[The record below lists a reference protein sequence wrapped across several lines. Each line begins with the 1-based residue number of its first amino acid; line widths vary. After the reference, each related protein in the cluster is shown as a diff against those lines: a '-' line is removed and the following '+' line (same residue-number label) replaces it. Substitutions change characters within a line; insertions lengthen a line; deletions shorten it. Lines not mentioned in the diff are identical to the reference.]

1 MEVEDTPLLSRGH
14 ILPRWGNP
22 PSRDRIRDASNSRK
36 IHFGGGFASLPKVT
50 IQHTTQ
56 ILSIA
61 IEKHLINV
69 TRIVRVVLLK
79 KASCLQLTTKIVG
92 MPNEMYVPNM
102 HDSLPLEKALP
113 L

>member
-1 MEVEDTPLLSRGH
+1 MEVEDTPPLSRGH

-79 KASCLQLTTKIVG
+79 KALFSPTHHKNCKCA
-92 MPNEMYVPNM
+92 
-102 HDSLPLEKALP
+102 K
-113 L
+113 